1 MINII
6 LSSVI
11 KLMCAHFCDKFVIIM
26 IKWKLKDYLDTHDIT
41 AYKLI
46 RRSGLASNTVYE
58 MARGESESASLKTLE
73 TVIKTLSEMTR
84 EQVSLTDVVEI
95 VEDEPTSKLEDKPQE
110 EVKGWRSLIGLFDD
124 LDSPGDISANVDKY
138 LGEALEEEY
147 LKNTRVKR

>member
-1 MINII
+1 
-6 LSSVI
+6 
-11 KLMCAHFCDKFVIIM
+11 M

-46 RRSGLASNTVYE
+46 QRSGLASNTVYE

-73 TVIKTLSEMTR
+73 TVIKTLSEVTR

-110 EVKGWRSLIGLFDD
+110 EVKGWRRLIGLFDD
-124 LDSPGDISANVDKY
+124 PDSPGDISANVDKY
-138 LGEALEEEY
+138 LGEALEEGY
-147 LKNTRVKR
+147 LKSTRVEP